1 MAQIKNNLKPQ
12 DVAILVKI
20 IVFDLKPWSQETLAF
35 ELQMSQS
42 EISQSLNRCRYA
54 TLIDADKKKVNRF
67 AFTEFLLH
75 GIQYVFPQQP
85 GAIVRGIPTAHSAPP
100 LNNFFIN
107 SQETFVWPHH
117 RGTERG
123 QAVEPL
129 YPAVVNASL
138 MDNMFYEYMT
148 LIDALRVGRAREKEI
163 AKKELRKR
171 ILHEE

>member
-12 DVAILVKI
+12 DVAILIKI
-20 IVFDLKPWSQETLAF
+20 IVLDLKPWSQETLAF

-42 EISQSLNRCRYA
+42 EISQSLNRCKYA
-54 TLIDADKKKVNRF
+54 ALIDAGKKKVNRF
-67 AFTEFLLH
+67 AFTELLLH

-85 GAIVRGIPTAHSAPP
+85 GSIVRGIPTAHSAPP
-100 LNNFFIN
+100 LNNFFSN

-129 YPAVVNASL
+129 YPTVVNASL
-138 MDNMFYEYMT
+138 MDNVFYEYMT

-171 ILHEE
+171 ILNEE

>member
-1 MAQIKNNLKPQ
+1 MAQLKNNLKPQ
-12 DVAILVKI
+12 DVAILIKI
-20 IVFDLKPWSQETLAF
+20 IVLDLKPWSQETLAF

-54 TLIDADKKKVNRF
+54 SLLDADKKKVNRF

-75 GIQYVFPQQP
+75 GMQYVFPQQP
-85 GAIVRGIPTAHSAPP
+85 GPIVRGIPTAHSAPP
-100 LNNFFIN
+100 LNDIIN

-138 MDNMFYEYMT
+138 TDNLFYEYMA

-163 AKKELRKR
+163 AKKVLRKR
-171 ILHEE
+171 ILNEE